1 MDLSVSQELQ
11 DFRKK
16 VRAFLRESLTPELI
30 RAGRRATS
38 IFPDFEASMQW
49 QKVLHEKGWVAP
61 DWPTEYGGA
70 GWSAQQVSVFQE
82 ECIAASAPVLYPMG
96 INMLGP
102 VLMHYGTDNQKAE
115 LIPGILSGEDFWC
128 QGYSEPGAGS
138 DLASLQTRAETDG
151 EDYIINGSKIW
162 TTAAHHANK
171 MFCLVRTDTE
181 CKPQRGITFL
191 LIDMD
196 SPGIRVDPIVSL
208 DGEVEQCQVFFDDV
222 RVLKTNRVGEE
233 NQGWSVAKF
242 LLEFERGGSSYNMFI
257 ESQLATVYDLM
268 AEQRDAHDA
277 SVGDEPAIA
286 SQLAELEIDSL
297 ALKFLEYRISAAAA
311 AGGNPGA
318 LASMQKIVG
327 SELTQKIDELS
338 LAIQGSYVA
347 VKQNEAL
354 RPAFSDKPVGCESG
368 VKIMNHYL
376 NNRASTI
383 FGGTSEIQRNIIA
396 KQVLGL

>member
-1 MDLSVSQELQ
+1 MDLSVSQDLLE
-11 DFRKK
+11 FRQE
-16 VRAFLRESLTPELI
+16 VTAFLQENLTPELI
-30 RAGRRATS
+30 RAGKRATS
-38 IFPDFEASMQW
+38 IFPDFDASMEW
-49 QKVLHEKGWVAP
+49 QKVLNAKNWVAP
-61 DWPTEYGGA
+61 GWPREYGGA
-70 GWSAQQVSVFQE
+70 DWSAEQVSIFQE

-102 VLMHYGTDNQKAE
+102 VLMHYGTSEQKAE
-115 LIPGILSGEDFWC
+115 LIPRILSGDDFWC

-138 DLASLQTRAETDG
+138 DLASLQTRAESDG
-151 EDYIINGSKIW
+151 EAYIVNGSKIW

-171 MFCLVRTDTE
+171 MFCLVRTDTD

-191 LIDMD
+191 LMDMD
-196 SPGIRVDPIVSL
+196 SPGVTVHPIVSL
-208 DGEVEQCQVFFDDV
+208 DGEIEQCQVFFEDV
-222 RVLKTNRVGEE
+222 RVPKANRVGEE
-233 NQGWSVAKF
+233 NQGWSIAKF

-257 ESQLATVYDLM
+257 ESQLAAMHDLI
-268 AEQRDAHDA
+268 AEQRDAHGHSIGDDTVYA
-277 SVGDEPAIA
+277 SR
-286 SQLAELEIDSL
+286 LAELEIDSL
-297 ALKFLEYRISAAAA
+297 ALKFLEYRISTTAA

-327 SELTQKIDELS
+327 SELTQRIDELG
-338 LAIQGSYVA
+338 LDIQGSYAA

-354 RPAFSDKPVGCESG
+354 NPAFTGKPIGCESG
-368 VKIMNHYL
+368 IKIMNHYL

>member
-1 MDLSVSQELQ
+1 MDLSVSQDLQ
-11 DFRKK
+11 DFREQ
-16 VRAFLRESLTPELI
+16 VRAFLRENLTPELV
-30 RAGRRATS
+30 RAGKRATS
-38 IFPDFEASMQW
+38 IFPDFDASTRW
-49 QKVLHEKGWVAP
+49 QKILNNKGWVAP
-61 DWPTEYGGA
+61 GWPKEHGGA
-70 GWSAQQVSVFQE
+70 DWSAEEVSIFQE

-96 INMLGP
+96 IQMLGP
-102 VLMHYGTDNQKAE
+102 VLMHYGTEQQKSE
-115 LIPGILSGEDFWC
+115 LIPKILSGEDFWC

-138 DLASLQTRAETDG
+138 DLASLQTRAESDG
-151 EDYIINGSKIW
+151 EDYIVNGSKIW
-162 TTAAHHANK
+162 TTAAHHANR

-181 CKPQRGITFL
+181 CKPQRGITFI

-196 SPGIRVDPIVSL
+196 SPGITIDPIVSL
-208 DGEVEQCQVFFDDV
+208 DGEIEQCQVFFDDV
-222 RVLKTNRVGEE
+222 RVPKANRVGEE

-257 ESQLATVYDLM
+257 ESQLTAIYDLM
-268 AEQRDAHDA
+268 SEQREAHGA
-277 SVGDEPAIA
+277 SIGDEPVFAC
-286 SQLAELEIDSL
+286 QLAELEIDSL

-338 LAIQGSYVA
+338 LDIQGSYVA

-376 NNRASTI
+376 NNRAATI
-383 FGGTSEIQRNIIA
+383 FGGTSEVQRNIIA

>member
-1 MDLSVSQELQ
+1 M
-11 DFRKK
+11 
-16 VRAFLRESLTPELI
+16 
-30 RAGRRATS
+30 
-38 IFPDFEASMQW
+38 
-49 QKVLHEKGWVAP
+49 AP
-61 DWPTEYGGA
+61 DWPTEHGGA
-70 GWSAQQVSVFQE
+70 GWSAEQVSVFQE
-82 ECIAASAPVLYPMG
+82 ECIAAHAPVLYPMG

-102 VLMHYGTDNQKAE
+102 VLMHYGTDKQKAE
-115 LIPGILSGEDFWC
+115 LIPRILSGEDFWC

-138 DLASLQTRAETDG
+138 DLASLQTRADTDG
-151 EDYIINGSKIW
+151 EEYIVNGSKIW
-162 TTAAHHANK
+162 TSAAHHANK
-171 MFCLVRTDTE
+171 IFCLVRTDTE

-208 DGEVEQCQVFFDDV
+208 DGEVEQCQVFFDNV
-222 RVLKTNRVGEE
+222 HVPKSNRVGEE
-233 NQGWSVAKF
+233 NQGWSVAKY

-257 ESQLATVYDLM
+257 ESQLAAIYDLM
-268 AEQRDAHDA
+268 GEQRDAHGT
-277 SVGDEPAIA
+277 SLGDEPAFA

-354 RPAFSDKPVGCESG
+354 KPDFSDKPVGCESG
-368 VKIMNHYL
+368 VKMVNHYL
-376 NNRASTI
+376 NNRAATI

>member
-1 MDLSVSQELQ
+1 VDLSVSQELQ
-11 DFRKK
+11 DFRLE
-16 VRAFLRESLTPELI
+16 VRTFLQASLTPELI
-30 RAGRRATS
+30 RAGKRATS
-38 IFPDFEASMQW
+38 IFPDFDASMQW
-49 QKVLHEKGWVAP
+49 QRILHEKGWVAP
-61 DWPTEYGGA
+61 GWPTEFGGA
-70 GWSAQQVSVFQE
+70 DWTAEQVSIFQD
-82 ECIAASAPVLYPMG
+82 ECLTAGAPVLYPMG

-102 VLMHYGTDNQKAE
+102 VLMHYGTETQKAE
-115 LIPGILSGEDFWC
+115 LIPRILSGEDFWC

-138 DLASLQTRAETDG
+138 DLASLQTRAVPEGDN
-151 EDYIINGSKIW
+151 YVVNGSKIW

-181 CKPQRGITFL
+181 CKPQRGITFI

-196 SPGIRVDPIVSL
+196 STGVRVDPIVSM

-222 RVLKTNRVGEE
+222 RVPKANRVGEE

-257 ESQLATVYDLM
+257 ESQLAAIYDLM
-268 AEQRDAHDA
+268 GEQREAYG
-277 SVGDEPAIA
+277 SSPGDEPVIA
-286 SQLAELEIDSL
+286 SRLAELEIDSL

-327 SELTQKIDELS
+327 SELTQEIDELS
-338 LAIQGSYVA
+338 LAIQGSYSA
-347 VKQNEAL
+347 VKQNEVL
-354 RPAFSDKPVGCESG
+354 KPAFTDQPVGCETG
-368 VKIMNHYL
+368 AKMMNHYL